1 MLEVVVAVIALAL
14 FFDFLNG
21 FHDAANSIATIVST
35 RVLSPKL
42 AVAWA
47 AWWNF
52 FAAFTFGVSVANT
65 IARGI
70 VKPEAVTVPVV
81 AAGLLGAVFWNIL
94 TWYYGLP
101 ISSSHALIG
110 GFVGAGIVKSGFGA
124 IIWEGVEK
132 ILLFIVLSPTLGLIA
147 GFAIMVLVIRLSR
160 KSLPSRIDSRFRRMQ
175 LVSAAFYSFGHGA
188 NDAQKTMGIITALLI
203 ASSLYRGTDVPIW
216 VIFAAH
222 AAIALGTLAGGWRIV
237 ETMGMRITKLRPI
250 GGFCAETAGA
260 ATLIGSSIAG
270 IPVSTTHTIAG
281 AIMGVGATSRL
292 SAVRWGVARR
302 IVWAW
307 VITIPVAAVV
317 SGAAYLLLSIV
328 L

>member
-110 GFVGAGIVKSGFGA
+110 GFVGAGIVKSGFDA
-124 IIWEGVEK
+124 IVWEGVEK
-132 ILLFIVLSPTLGLIA
+132 ILFFIVLSPMLGLVA
-147 GFAIMVLVIRLSR
+147 GFAIMVLVITRFR
-160 KSLPSRIDSRFRRMQ
+160 KSLPSRIDSLFRRMQ

-203 ASSLYRGTDVPIW
+203 ASNLYRGTDVPIW

-222 AAIALGTLAGGWRIV
+222 AAIAIGTLAGGWRIV

-260 ATLIGSSIAG
+260 ATLIWSSIAG

-307 VITIPVAAVV
+307 MITIPVAAVV